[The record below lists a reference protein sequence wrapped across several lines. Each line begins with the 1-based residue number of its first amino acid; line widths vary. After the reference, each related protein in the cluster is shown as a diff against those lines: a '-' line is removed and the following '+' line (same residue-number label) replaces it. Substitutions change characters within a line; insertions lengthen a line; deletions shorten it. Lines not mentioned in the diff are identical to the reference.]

1 MKNIQK
7 KLNSM
12 TRDQKIKE
20 AKRTMEQVR
29 KRVERLQPIKDLY
42 GDIPALETV
51 KERRREYS
59 MFDVESGKLRVKRN
73 GKTINP
79 VQLTDSELNAVIE
92 QGDKWLSLKTS
103 TVKGA
108 KDAVAKRTKASLQ
121 ALSEILPGENQELSD
136 WLDDTKT
143 KKSLLDK
150 AEVMSDFWNTISELR
165 NKSPKLKDKIRNP
178 NEYKD
183 IFQMVLDAFGDKR
196 LIGLTP
202 VGIAS
207 ILSKSINERAHKE
220 EIEARTRS
228 HESVRQSGGAL
239 PDTLK
244 GPRMTGNYK
253 GNKRMK

>member
-20 AKRTMEQVR
+20 AKRMMEQVR

-42 GDIPALETV
+42 GDIPALETI

-59 MFDVESGKLRVKRN
+59 MFDVDSGKLRVKRN

-79 VQLTDSELNAVIE
+79 DQLTDSELNAVIE

-121 ALSEILPGENQELSD
+121 ALSEILQGENQELSD
-136 WLDDTKT
+136 WLKDTKT
-143 KKSLLDK
+143 KKAVLDK
-150 AEVMSDFWNTISELR
+150 AEVMSDFWNTVSELR

-178 NEYKD
+178 NEYKEV
-183 IFQMVLDAFGDKR
+183 FQMVLDALGDKR

-207 ILSKSINERAHKE
+207 MLSRAISERAHKE
-220 EIEARTRS
+220 EMEARSRS
-228 HESVRQSGGAL
+228 YESVRQSGGTL